1 MKLVNIADEGAK
13 YKWQLYDLYDKAFPE
28 QEKKPLQV
36 MENLVADGKMEM
48 LAMVDEDEFV
58 GLAINLID
66 AEQDRALLDYYA
78 IAPEKRNYGYGSKGL
93 EALLKKFKNHKYI
106 FEIET
111 QDEKAENAEE
121 RKRRKAFYLRNG
133 LQETGLFVNVYDTDF
148 EILTPDGEL
157 TFWEYVDFL
166 REVMH
171 EEYVQILRPTL
182 IAMKKK

>member
-78 IAPEKRNYGYGSKGL
+78 FVPEKRNYGYGS
-93 EALLKKFKNHKYI
+93 
-106 FEIET
+106 
-111 QDEKAENAEE
+111 
-121 RKRRKAFYLRNG
+121 R
-133 LQETGLFVNVYDTDF
+133 
-148 EILTPDGEL
+148 
-157 TFWEYVDFL
+157 
-166 REVMH
+166 
-171 EEYVQILRPTL
+171 
-182 IAMKKK
+182 

>member
-1 MKLVNIADEGAK
+1 MKLMNIADDGMQ

-28 QEKKPLQV
+28 QEKKPLQI
-36 MENLVADGKMEM
+36 MENLVADNRMEM

-66 AEQDRALLDYYA
+66 AEQNRALLDYYA
-78 IAPEKRNYGYGSKGL
+78 IVPEKRNGGCGSKGL
-93 EALLKKFKNHKYI
+93 EVLLDRFKNQKYI

-133 LQETGLFVNVYDTDF
+133 LKETGLFVNAYNTDF

-166 REVMH
+166 REVMYD
-171 EEYVQILRPTL
+171 EYVQILRPTL

>member
-1 MKLVNIADEGAK
+1 MKLMNIADDGVQ
-13 YKWQLYDLYDKAFPE
+13 YKWQLYNLYDKAFPE
-28 QEKKPLQV
+28 QEKKPLQI
-36 MENLVADGKMEM
+36 MENLVADNRMEM

-66 AEQDRALLDYYA
+66 AEQNRALLDYYA
-78 IAPEKRNYGYGSKGL
+78 IVPEKRNGGYGSKGL
-93 EALLKKFKNHKYI
+93 EVLLDRFKNQKYI

-133 LQETGLFVNVYDTDF
+133 LKETGLFVNAYNTDF

-166 REVMH
+166 REVMYD
-171 EEYVQILRPTL
+171 EYVQILRPTL

>member
-1 MKLVNIADEGAK
+1 MKLMNITDDGAQ
-13 YKWQLYDLYDKAFPE
+13 YKWQLYDLYDEAFPE

-36 MENLVADGKMEM
+36 MEELVADGKMEM
-48 LAMVDEDEFV
+48 LAMVDKDEFV

-66 AEQDRALLDYYA
+66 TEQNRALLDYYA
-78 IAPEKRNYGYGSKGL
+78 IAPQKRNDGYGSKGL
-93 EALLKKFKNHKYI
+93 EILLDRFKGQKYI

-111 QDEKAENAEE
+111 QDENADNAED

-133 LQETGLFVNVYDTDF
+133 LKETGLFVNVYDTDF

-166 REVMH
+166 REVMY

>member
-66 AEQDRALLDYYA
+66 AEQDRAL
-78 IAPEKRNYGYGSKGL
+78 

-121 RKRRKAFYLRNG
+121 RKKRKAFYLRNG

-166 REVMH
+166 REVMY

-182 IAMKKK
+182 IAMKK